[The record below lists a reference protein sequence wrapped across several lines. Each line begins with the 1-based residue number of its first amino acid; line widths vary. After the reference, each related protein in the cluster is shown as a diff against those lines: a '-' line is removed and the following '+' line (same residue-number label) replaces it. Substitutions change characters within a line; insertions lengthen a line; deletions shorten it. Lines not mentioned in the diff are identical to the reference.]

1 MVDRRGYKISF
12 PVEVRVAA
20 PDDVAL
26 STAYGRECG
35 YIAVHMT
42 KGSDHT
48 AYFADVEAILRAHQG
63 RPHWG
68 KLHTRTY
75 EDLAPAYP
83 RFEAARTLRAQLDT
97 ERVFSNEYANRVLGP
112 IA

>member
-1 MVDRRGYKISF
+1 VT
-12 PVEVRVAA
+12 A

-26 STAYGRECG
+26 STSYGRESG

-42 KGSDHT
+42 KGSDHR
-48 AYFADVEAILRAHQG
+48 AYFADVEAILKAHQG

-83 RFEAARTLRAQLDT
+83 RFEAVRQLRADMDPTGL
-97 ERVFSNEYANRVLGP
+97 FSNEYANRVLGP
-112 IA
+112 VR